1 MYTYSTT
8 VLVDLSQHHCFI
20 VLDLSI
26 PFNSLPLNGFFK
38 VGLYTFSRHLS
49 SSSPFIVFS
58 RFPVVAA
65 FNRHLN
71 LFSWYRAFMSGVQTL
86 DWALDNH
93 HSRRW
98 TMLVTMDC
106 MYVWNGFYGHISLNF
121 FFYSPKIISSMN
133 SPFEQKIYII
143 CRLIHYSRQPL
154 WLWYFF
160 HGILAVSLLLA
171 LFNSKHMYAVTIWSA
186 IPPASTPNFSTDD
199 FACRKISGRYD
210 SRHAAQTTILI
221 GS

>member
-58 RFPVVAA
+58 HFPVVAA

-86 DWALDNH
+86 DWALDNY

-106 MYVWNGFYGHISLNF
+106 MYVWNGFYGHISLN
-121 FFYSPKIISSMN
+121 
-133 SPFEQKIYII
+133 
-143 CRLIHYSRQPL
+143 
-154 WLWYFF
+154 
-160 HGILAVSLLLA
+160 LLLSFSQNHQLYDFA
-171 LFNSKHMYAVTIWSA
+171 FWAKNIHNLPSYYTTTAASLCGCDISFMEFSQSA
-186 IPPASTPNFSTDD
+186 YCWHYSTPNTCMLWQYDLRSRPHPHQISRLTILLVE
-199 FACRKISGRYD
+199 KSQGVMISGTQHKRL
-210 SRHAAQTTILI
+210 S
-221 GS
+221 